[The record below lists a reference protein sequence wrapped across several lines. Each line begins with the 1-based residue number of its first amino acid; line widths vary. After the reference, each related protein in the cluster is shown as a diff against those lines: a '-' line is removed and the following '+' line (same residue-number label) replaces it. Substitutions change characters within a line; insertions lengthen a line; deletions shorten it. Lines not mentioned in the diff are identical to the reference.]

1 MREDVKLSIHVSSGL
16 DRHRFDVNTDLDSD
30 STFHFDAISAL
41 DPDLYKIRL
50 FLLLFTAV
58 PVNK

>member
-1 MREDVKLSIHVSSGL
+1 MKLSTVPKEGSGL
-16 DRHRFDVNTDLDSD
+16 DRYRIDVDPDRDSE
-30 STFHFDAISAL
+30 STFHFDVISDL

-58 PVNK
+58 PVTK